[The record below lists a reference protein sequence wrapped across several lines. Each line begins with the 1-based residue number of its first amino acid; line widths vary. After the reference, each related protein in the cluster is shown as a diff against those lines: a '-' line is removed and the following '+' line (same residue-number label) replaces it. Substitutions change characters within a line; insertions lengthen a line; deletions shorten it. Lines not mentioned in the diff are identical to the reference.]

1 MEILLGASRQ
11 TCSSIMSFND
21 VLTVSQLTAQI
32 KNLIESNYASIVVR
46 GEISNFTHHSS
57 GHMYFT
63 LKDSHSE
70 LRAVMFKG
78 SNNGLTFSP
87 KNGLDVIA
95 KGKLSVYEARG
106 QYQIILNH
114 MEPAGI
120 GALYQA
126 FEETKKR
133 LQAEGMFSDE
143 RKLSLPK
150 FPTSVGIVTSKT
162 GAALQDMLIIFKRRA
177 PQVKIVI
184 RSALVQGDDAALDVA
199 SGIADLSTIDD
210 IDLIIIGRGGGSFE
224 DLWPFNDEAL
234 AREIVKCKKPIISA
248 VGHETDLTISDMVAD
263 LRAPTPSAAAEIAIK
278 NIFEISQNIDDQTKR
293 IQNIVESKIASYW
306 QTLDNLVER
315 HNLQKP
321 INVFKRHLEKIENFD
336 KNLKIIMNKI
346 FLLKESKLQSLSNS
360 LEALSPNNTLKRGYS
375 IAFNK
380 KNQII
385 THPESIAS
393 NESFKV
399 KMADGEMA
407 AVKK

>member
-1 MEILLGASRQ
+1 
-11 TCSSIMSFND
+11 MSFND

>member
-1 MEILLGASRQ
+1 
-11 TCSSIMSFND
+11 MSFND

-162 GAALQDMLIIFKRRA
+162 GAALQDMLVIFKRRA

>member
-1 MEILLGASRQ
+1 
-11 TCSSIMSFND
+11 MSFND

-114 MEPAGI
+114 MELAGI

-293 IQNIVESKIASYW
+293 IQNIIESKIASYW

-393 NESFKV
+393 NESFKL